1 MSSGYNP
8 LITWEDLTIYLNTKI
23 LQSKYLSSKIYIQ
36 NMVADTLSSIFLC
49 TGPSNWHTLSENSCL
64 GMYQSPINIDR
75 EMTIYNPDINNFIFW
90 YDPPAPNAEFYVFN
104 NGHTGRFK
112 HLFLIFMNLIPVNK
126 TIASQSELQK

>member
-1 MSSGYNP
+1 
-8 LITWEDLTIYLNTKI
+8 
-23 LQSKYLSSKIYIQ
+23 
-36 NMVADTLSSIFLC
+36 MVADTLSSIFLC